1 MPRITAPTNTSLRRN
16 SLRSMIA
23 PGLREVALTAMGVTA
38 AVMMLSR
45 RSIFHA
51 RIDGEVQE
59 VDRQIDENVES
70 GDHQKCTLDHRI
82 IAPQDRRNDEVADA
96 RQAED
101 RFGHDRAADQQC
113 EGEAE
118 DGYHRNQRVAQ

>member
-23 PGLREVALTAMGVTA
+23 PGLREAALTAMGVTA
-38 AVMMLSR
+38 ALMMLSR

-51 RIDGEVQE
+51 RIDGEVQK
-59 VDRQIDENVES
+59 VDRQIDENVQS
-70 GDHQKCTLDHRI
+70 RDHQKRALNHRI

-96 RQAED
+96 WQAKD
-101 RFGHDRAADQQC
+101 RFGHDRATDQQC
-113 EGEAE
+113 EGETQY
-118 DGYHRNQRVAQ
+118 GYQ